1 MNDEKS
7 MGKDISNMSNLSA
20 ILNLSELNYSFWR
33 KNECKDI
40 QKQNRDGERKN
51 DVELKDRKRIEII
64 NGDRMQKRNE
74 NRSDRMDEKRG
85 LRI

>member
-7 MGKDISNMSNLSA
+7 IGKDISNMSNLSA

-40 QKQNRDGERKN
+40 QKQNREGERKD
-51 DVELKDRKRIEII
+51 DVELKYRKRIEII

-74 NRSDRMDEKRG
+74 NRGDRMEEKRG

>member
-7 MGKDISNMSNLSA
+7 IGKDISNMSNLSA

-40 QKQNRDGERKN
+40 
-51 DVELKDRKRIEII
+51 
-64 NGDRMQKRNE
+64 
-74 NRSDRMDEKRG
+74 
-85 LRI
+85 

>member
-7 MGKDISNMSNLSA
+7 IGKDISNMSNLSA

-40 QKQNRDGERKN
+40 QKQNREGERKD
-51 DVELKDRKRIEII
+51 DVELKYRKRIEII

-74 NRSDRMDEKRG
+74 NRSDRMEEKRG